1 MITVKEK
8 SVFWFTLKLTTKIPT
23 VPSLPS
29 KLTLRKLAVFGVI
42 LDRIF
47 RIRTEYGVSLRIQ
60 SKCRKMRTRITPT
73 MDTFHA
79 KVRELHLERA
89 INNCHFLLLHLNNRI
104 SSEVFPEQNYSKH
117 FGPLQRKKVW
127 WSLV

>member
-23 VPSLPS
+23 VPLLPS
-29 KLTLRKLAVFGVI
+29 KLTLRKLTVFGVI

-47 RIRTEYGVSLRIQ
+47 SIRTEYGVSLRTQ
-60 SKCRKMRTRITPT
+60 SKCRKMRTRIIPT

-89 INNCHFLLLHLNNRI
+89 IKAAAATFCFFI
-104 SSEVFPEQNYSKH
+104 
-117 FGPLQRKKVW
+117 
-127 WSLV
+127 

>member
-60 SKCRKMRTRITPT
+60 SKCRKMPTIITPNT
-73 MDTFHA
+73 DTFHA
-79 KVRELHLERA
+79 VKTFIKNFEFQSGATCSV
-89 INNCHFLLLHLNNRI
+89 
-104 SSEVFPEQNYSKH
+104 S
-117 FGPLQRKKVW
+117 
-127 WSLV
+127 